1 MTNSAPTSR
10 SITDQVEQTVN
21 AAAEK
26 LDLEARQLGG
36 GYCYTYVDFYDK
48 NLGLL
53 MRVRVEVAVGQSGDF
68 LISTTCYTATSDLVA
83 KKGSHDSFRVPLS
96 GPDRRALDRVASFV
110 ESWAR
115 QVLLERVE
123 QFDRLSDEIDSSE
136 RG

>member
-36 GYCYTYVDFYDK
+36 GYSCRYIDFYDK

-53 MRVRVEVAVGQSGDF
+53 MRIRVEVVHGQSDF
-68 LISTTCYTATSDLVA
+68 LISIICYTATSDLVA

-123 QFDRLSDEIDSSE
+123 QFDRLSDELDSSE